1 MKKMIPPVGYEDLKE
16 IIENLHST
24 EDMDVSKMG
33 LPEIFVEENIDLDLI
48 SSDYKEKVE
57 KVMQDWRR

>member
-1 MKKMIPPVGYEDLKE
+1 MLKE